1 MNAYERS
8 IIHLNIA
15 DFAVAVERAVDC
27 RLKDR
32 PVIIAPEGA
41 ARAAVYDMSEEAYR
55 NGIRKGMAL
64 RRAVRLCRDARIL
77 PPHPDRY
84 EHAMRSLLKQTLP
97 YSPLI
102 ETGETDGHLFM
113 DVSGTARLFGPPAD
127 VAWRLRRQVKNDL
140 GLDPIWSVAPNKLV
154 AKVATRLVKPDGEYI
169 VGAGEEESLLAPL
182 PISLVP
188 GIERDDLLRL
198 REFNLTRVSQFTALS
213 LEQLQIPFGARALF
227 LYQTARGIDPSP
239 VLPVGQK
246 PPKVV
251 ADHEFGN
258 DTNDKS
264 CLESVLYRLVEQIGD
279 RLRRRRRAARR
290 VAVILDYSDGMR
302 CARQLAARP
311 ATANDL
317 TLFQLARRTL
327 LLAWTRRV
335 RIRHIRLICDR
346 LIFPPAQLELF
357 ANEQRQT
364 QNRDHLIV
372 AIDTIRH
379 RFGNESVRVG
389 RTLAA

>member
-1 MNAYERS
+1 MNAHERS

-15 DFAVAVERAVDC
+15 DFAVAVERTVDC

-41 ARAAVYDMSEEAYR
+41 ARAAVYDMSEEAYG

-64 RRAVRLCRDARIL
+64 RRAIRLCRDAKIL

-84 EHAMRSLLKQTLP
+84 EHAMHSLLKQTLP

-102 ETGETDGHLFM
+102 ETGEADGHLFL
-113 DVSGTARLFGPPAD
+113 DVSGTTRLFGLPMD
-127 VAWRLRRQVKNDL
+127 VAWRLRRQVKKNL

-188 GIERDDLLRL
+188 GIERNDLLKL
-198 REFNLTRVSQFTALS
+198 QEFNLTRVSQFTALS

-239 VLPVGQK
+239 VFPVGQR
-246 PPKVV
+246 PPKVI

-258 DTNDKS
+258 DTNDKPS
-264 CLESVLYRLVEQIGD
+264 LESVVYRLVEQIGD

-290 VAVILDYSDGMR
+290 VAVVLDYSDGMR
-302 CARQLAARP
+302 SARQLAARP

-327 LLAWTRRV
+327 MLAWTRRV
-335 RIRHIRLICDR
+335 RIRHVRLICDR

-357 ANEQRQT
+357 ADEQRAT
-364 QNRDHLIV
+364 LNRDNLIV
-372 AIDTIRH
+372 AIDGIRH
-379 RFGNESVRVG
+379 RFGSEAVQVG
-389 RTLAA
+389 RTMAA